1 MFKLVAFC
9 RNVNLSAWYL
19 YKIYKGGMMGG
30 RELRA
35 ILGKNL
41 RHYRSHRKW
50 SQADLAEQADISVT
64 FLCEIE
70 RGKKWPYP
78 DTLSNLAK
86 ALDIGVHELFMDDE
100 KAADTGVKEL
110 MGRFVKDV
118 SLTLNKSVSLSLNQS
133 LEHLRKQYSLE

>member
-1 MFKLVAFC
+1 
-9 RNVNLSAWYL
+9 
-19 YKIYKGGMMGG
+19 MMGG
-30 RELRA
+30 QELRA
-35 ILGKNL
+35 LLGKNL
-41 RHYRSHRKW
+41 KFYRGHRKW
-50 SQADLAEQADISVT
+50 SQADLAEQAAISVT

-78 DTLSNLAK
+78 DTISNLAK
-86 ALDIGVHELFMDDE
+86 ALDIPVHELFLEDE
-100 KAADTGVKEL
+100 KTADADIREL

>member
-1 MFKLVAFC
+1 
-9 RNVNLSAWYL
+9 
-19 YKIYKGGMMGG
+19 MMGG
-30 RELRA
+30 QELRA

-41 RHYRSHRKW
+41 KQYRSHRNW

-86 ALDIGVHELFMDDE
+86 ALDIEVHELFLDDE
-100 KAADTGVKEL
+100 KTAAADIKEL
-110 MGRFVKDV
+110 MGRFVKDA

-133 LEHLRKQYSLE
+133 LEHLRKQYSLK